1 MNKLT
6 SVEIICTLGPS
17 SLNNDTLLAFEELG
31 VTLLRINLSH
41 TQVDGFL
48 RSHPKADILL
58 DFYPDLLDIN

>member
-17 SLNNDTLLAFEELG
+17 SL
-31 VTLLRINLSH
+31 
-41 TQVDGFL
+41 FL